1 MNLKNIQRTICFAVG
16 LLCMGLRP
24 EVALAAAVISGYEV
38 EPNNTYATANGTVAS
53 GALIRGSTTT
63 SGTESLGSLGKPS
76 PISRDYDVFAIYAS
90 APGLINLNVS
100 CGDACSLSVVLSNV
114 SGTIL
119 AQGASSYSSRT
130 LTTALAGAG
139 SYYIVISRPTDGT
152 TTYSFTVTYPDT
164 PVAPVATTKLK
175 VGPIFSTAQTS
186 SQSFVRF
193 YNSGTAPGTVVASL
207 YDYSDGRLLGSWTSP
222 SIPAG
227 AQVQYSASTI
237 ESGIGLLTKPDYY
250 LLSVD
255 PGATFKGSFQ
265 HVLYRPASATFS
277 NLSTC
282 DSGFATSATKTLIG
296 VHTSIIEG
304 YGFPSYIAINN
315 TGASATTVSLGIYD
329 ARNGTKLG
337 TVNTASVPSN
347 SLSFVTMSSLEKKAG
362 ISPTSSMDH
371 YVVKAESD
379 FTGYLQHLVN
389 SNSVNLLT
397 DITTTCSL
405 GSP

>member
-1 MNLKNIQRTICFAVG
+1 MG

-24 EVALAAAVISGYEV
+24 EVALAIDVISGREV
-38 EPNNTYATANGTVAS
+38 EPNNTYETANGAIAS
-53 GALIRGSTTT
+53 GATISGSVTCCLFRNNTQTTL
-63 SGTESLGSLGKPS
+63 SEDD
-76 PISRDYDVFAIYAS
+76 IFAIYVS
-90 APGLINLNVS
+90 QPGII
-100 CGDACSLSVVLSNV
+100 SLKVN
-114 SGTIL
+114 SGTYDTTTIRAYIINSSFEGL
-119 AQGASSYSSRT
+119 ASDYATVNKGYELRLEAAVPKAGTYYLYITSSSRKNEN
-130 LTTALAGAG
+130 
-139 SYYIVISRPTDGT
+139 
-152 TTYSFTVTYPDT
+152 YSFTVTYPT
-164 PVAPVATTKLK
+164 AVTLKIAP
-175 VGPIFSTAQTS
+175 IWSTAQTS

-193 YNSGTAPGTVVASL
+193 YNSGTAAGTVVASL
-207 YDYSDGRLLGSWTSP
+207 YDAYGGMLLGSWTSP

-227 AQVQYSASTI
+227 AQVQYPVSTI
-237 ESGIGLLTKPDYY
+237 ESGIGLLTKPTWY
-250 LLSVD
+250 LLSVK
-255 PGATFKGSFQ
+255 PGDTFKGSFQ
-265 HVLYRPASATFS
+265 HVLYRPADRTFS

-362 ISPTSSMDH
+362 ISPIAGMDH
-371 YVVKAESD
+371 YVIKAESN

-397 DITTTCSL
+397 DITATCSL

>member
-24 EVALAAAVISGYEV
+24 EVALAANVISGREV
-38 EPNNTYATANGTVAS
+38 EPNNTFATANGAVAS
-53 GALIRGSTTT
+53 GATI
-63 SGTESLGSLGKPS
+63 SGTSLCCIATTPTGS
-76 PISRDYDVFAIYAS
+76 IQYDNDVFAIYVS
-90 APGLINLNVS
+90 QPGIISLKVTSGIYNKSNLLVEIYGS
-100 CGDACSLSVVLSNV
+100 WA
-114 SGTIL
+114 TIL
-119 AQGASSYSSRT
+119 LASKLEPILNKGSELILEVAVAT
-130 LTTALAGAG
+130 AG
-139 SYYIVISRPTDGT
+139 SYHIRIVSATTDNN
-152 TTYSFTVTYPDT
+152 YSFSVTYPNT
-164 PVAPVATTKLK
+164 PIAKLN

-193 YNSGTAPGTVVASL
+193 YNSGYGGSQSVVASL

-227 AQVQYSASTI
+227 AQVQYPVGTI

-250 LLSVD
+250 LLSVKTGD
-255 PGATFKGSFQ
+255 TFKGSFQ
-265 HVLYRPASATFS
+265 HVLYRPADRTFS

-296 VHTSIIEG
+296 VHTSVIEG
-304 YGFPSYIAINN
+304 YGFPSSIAINN

-347 SLSFVTMSSLEKKAG
+347 ALSLVTMSSLEKAAG
-362 ISPTSSMDH
+362 ILPTASMDH